1 MTKFVRRWECG
12 ICGHRVIA
20 DFETGLISCEAPSGC
35 QSIAIPQ
42 WVWIDV
48 YQRRK
53 WLANSW
59 VPYYED
65 QRSKQ

>member
-42 WVWIDV
+42 WVLIDA
-48 YQRRK
+48 YSRRK
-53 WLANSW
+53 WLGKMWMQIN
-59 VPYYED
+59 EGE
-65 QRSKQ
+65 KT